1 MVKVTSA
8 QLIKQFGRYHDAAL
22 REPVTVTKH
31 GRDSVVMLSAEEYYR
46 LRPEHMNT
54 AEERRP
60 AVEEPKVVLLDPIEE
75 VDIPVE
81 LADAEEEMQEHRCL
95 QAGGEG
101 RV

>member
-1 MVKVTSA
+1 MATMVKVTSA

-46 LRPEHMNT
+46 LRPEQANT
-54 AEERRP
+54 EERRTV
-60 AVEEPKVVLLDPIEE
+60 VEEPKVVLLDPIEE

-81 LADAEEEMQEHRCL
+81 LADADEEL
-95 QAGGEG
+95 QDWMP
-101 RV
+101 

>member
-46 LRPEHMNT
+46 LRPEHVNT
-54 AEERRP
+54 EERRTV
-60 AVEEPKVVLLDPIEE
+60 VEEPTVVLLDPIEE

-81 LADAEEEMQEHRCL
+81 LVDADEEMQDWMP
-95 QAGGEG
+95 
-101 RV
+101 

>member
-31 GRDSVVMLSAEEYYR
+31 GRDSVVMLSADEYYR
-46 LRPEHMNT
+46 LRPEVME

-60 AVEEPKVVLLDPIEE
+60 VVEEPTVVLLEPIEQ

-81 LADAEEEMQEHRCL
+81 LVEADEEMQDWMP
-95 QAGGEG
+95 
-101 RV
+101 

>member
-46 LRPEHMNT
+46 LRPEQVDT
-54 AEERRP
+54 EERRP
-60 AVEEPKVVLLDPIEE
+60 VVEEPKVVLLEPIEE
-75 VDIPVE
+75 ADIPVE
-81 LADAEEEMQEHRCL
+81 LAEADEEMQDWMP
-95 QAGGEG
+95 
-101 RV
+101 

>member
-31 GRDSVVMLSAEEYYR
+31 GRDSVVMLSADEYYR
-46 LRPEHMNT
+46 LRPEVME

-60 AVEEPKVVLLDPIEE
+60 VVEEPTVVLLDPIEQ

-81 LADAEEEMQEHRCL
+81 LVDADEEMQDWMP
-95 QAGGEG
+95 
-101 RV
+101 

>member
-31 GRDSVVMLSAEEYYR
+31 GRDSVVMLSADEYYR
-46 LRPEHMNT
+46 LRPEVME

-60 AVEEPKVVLLDPIEE
+60 VVEEPTVVLLEPIEQ

-81 LADAEEEMQEHRCL
+81 LVDADEEMQDWMP
-95 QAGGEG
+95 
-101 RV
+101 

>member
-31 GRDSVVMLSAEEYYR
+31 GRDSVVMLSAEEYNR
-46 LRPEHMNT
+46 LRPEPTNT
-54 AEERRP
+54 EERRTV
-60 AVEEPKVVLLDPIEE
+60 AEEPKVVLLDPIEE

-81 LADAEEEMQEHRCL
+81 LADADEEL
-95 QAGGEG
+95 QDWMP
-101 RV
+101 

>member
-31 GRDSVVMLSAEEYYR
+31 GRDSVVMLSADEYYR
-46 LRPEHMNT
+46 LRPKVME

-60 AVEEPKVVLLDPIEE
+60 LVEEPTVVLLEPIEQ

-81 LADAEEEMQEHRCL
+81 LVEADEEMQDWMP
-95 QAGGEG
+95 
-101 RV
+101 

>member
-31 GRDSVVMLSAEEYYR
+31 GRDSVVMLSADEYYR
-46 LRPEHMNT
+46 LRPEVLE

-60 AVEEPKVVLLDPIEE
+60 VVEEPTVVLLEPIEQ

-81 LADAEEEMQEHRCL
+81 LVDADEEMQDWMP
-95 QAGGEG
+95 
-101 RV
+101 

>member
-46 LRPEHMNT
+46 LRPEQANT
-54 AEERRP
+54 EERRTV
-60 AVEEPKVVLLDPIEE
+60 VEEPKVVLLDPIEE

-81 LADAEEEMQEHRCL
+81 LADADEEL
-95 QAGGEG
+95 QDWMP
-101 RV
+101 

>member
-31 GRDSVVMLSAEEYYR
+31 GRDSVVMLSADEYYR
-46 LRPEHMNT
+46 LRPEVME
-54 AEERRP
+54 AEERSP
-60 AVEEPKVVLLDPIEE
+60 VVEEPTVVLLEPIEQ

-81 LADAEEEMQEHRCL
+81 LVDADEEMQDWMP
-95 QAGGEG
+95 
-101 RV
+101 